1 MFICFDIQIAGI
13 IILPNIQNPPTQTIS
28 LPSVSFKL
36 FLMIQLYPEYFKKK
50 IFGFAHY
57 LNADSFTLSQFN
69 VFRDLQHLLVSRQ
82 ELLSKE
88 MTTRSGLF
96 ILSKSYHRYVCRV
109 KKSLYQQ
116 LHRNSINLILML
128 DISKQFNIQYQ
139 AE

>member
-1 MFICFDIQIAGI
+1 MFICFDIQIARI
-13 IILPNIQNPPTQTIS
+13 IRLPNILNPPTQTVS
-28 LPSVSFKL
+28 LPPDSFKL
-36 FLMIQLYPEYFKKK
+36 FLMILLYPKYSEKK

-57 LNADSFTLSQFN
+57 LNADSSTLSQFN

-88 MTTRSGLF
+88 MTTGSGLF

-109 KKSLYQQ
+109 KKSIYQQ
-116 LHRNSINLILML
+116 LHMNSINLILML
-128 DISKQFNIQYQ
+128 DISQQFNIQYQ